1 MLKFVVRRLILL
13 IPILFGLSIF
23 IFLFIHA
30 LPGDPASALLGE
42 RGTPEAVERL
52 RQQLGLDRP
61 IWDQYLS
68 FIGSYATGDLG
79 SSVRSRQPIIDEILL
94 YFRPPL
100 SSRSSQSCLR
110 PHLAFR
116 WASSRRSGVARRST
130 ASPDPVVDR
139 NQHPDLL
146 PWPCLEVRLLGPAGL
161 VPSVGR
167 YDLREYADIPTI
179 TNLRTVDC
187 LLAASPGCFGDAVSH
202 LILPAIT
209 LGSIPLAIIARITRS
224 SVVEV
229 LNEDYVRTAH
239 AKGLGARTIDR
250 RHVLRNAM
258 IPIATV
264 IGLQAGLCSRAPSL
278 TERVF
283 AWGGIGT
290 WLYSGLSA
298 KDYPV
303 ILAGI
308 LFLAI
313 LFVLVNL
320 AVDVWYV
327 PQSAF
332 ATRAERMI

>member
-1 MLKFVVRRLILL
+1 MLKFVVRRLFLL

-23 IFLFIHA
+23 VFLFVHA

-61 IWDQYLS
+61 VWDQYLS

-94 YFRPPL
+94 YFPATLELAVFAILFATAFGIPL
-100 SSRSSQSCLR
+100 GIIS
-110 PHLAFR
+110 AK
-116 WASSRRSGVARRST
+116 RRG
-130 ASPDPVVDR
+130 SPIDNGALIMSLIGISIPIFF
-139 NQHPDLL
+139 L
-146 PWPCLEVRLLGPAGL
+146 GL
-161 VPSVGR
+161 VLKFVFSVQLGWLPSVGR
-167 YDLREYADIPTI
+167 YDLREYGDVPAV

-187 LLAASPGCFGDAVSH
+187 LLAASPGCFGDAVGH

-239 AKGLGARTIDR
+239 AKGLSERAIDR

-264 IGLQAGLCSRAPSL
+264 IGLQAGLLLSGAIL
-278 TERVF
+278 TERVY

-290 WLYSGLSA
+290 WLYNGLGA

-313 LFVLVNL
+313 IFVLVNL
-320 AVDVWYV
+320 AVDVWY
-327 PQSAF
+327 AF
-332 ATRAERMI
+332 LNPRIRYAS

>member
-1 MLKFVVRRLILL
+1 MLKFVVRRLVLL

-23 IFLFIHA
+23 IFLFVHA

-42 RGTPEAVERL
+42 RGSPEAVERL
-52 RQQLGLDRP
+52 KEQLGLDRP
-61 IWDQYLS
+61 VWQQYLT
-68 FIGSYATGDLG
+68 FIGSYASGDLG
-79 SSVRSRQPIIDEILL
+79 SSIRSRQPIIDEILL
-94 YFRPPL
+94 YFPATLELALFAMLFATSFGIPL
-100 SSRSSQSCLR
+100 GIVS
-110 PHLAFR
+110 AK
-116 WASSRRSGVARRST
+116 RRG
-130 ASPDPVVDR
+130 SPVD
-139 NQHPDLL
+139 NGALILSLIGISIPIFFL
-146 PWPCLEVRLLGPAGL
+146 GL
-161 VPSVGR
+161 VLKYIFSVELGWLPSVGR
-167 YDLREYADIPTI
+167 YDLREYADIPTV

-187 LLAASPGCFGDAVSH
+187 LLAADPGCFGDAIGH

-239 AKGLGARTIDR
+239 AKGLSGRNIDR

-264 IGLQAGLCSRAPSL
+264 IGLQAGLLLSGAIL

-313 LFVLVNL
+313 IFVMVNL
-320 AVDVWYV
+320 AVDVWY
-327 PQSAF
+327 AF
-332 ATRAERMI
+332 LNPRIRYAN